1 MGVRKMNDL
10 YFNESIILLDLEGAT
25 KEDILSTM
33 ATNLEEKGL
42 VKETFKDAVI
52 AREKE
57 YATGLPTLG
66 VSVAIPHTDSIHVNK
81 KTISVAVL
89 KEPVEF
95 GVMGDPDE
103 TTPVKLVFMLA
114 MDKEDSQLSLLQNL
128 MQIFQDEK
136 TLQLLAS
143 EKDKTKIIDLLA
155 NKLNFTLE
163 GGGK

>member
-1 MGVRKMNDL
+1 MGVREMSNL
-10 YFNESIILLDLEGAT
+10 YFNESIILLDLEGNT
-25 KEDILSTM
+25 KEDVLSAM
-33 ATNLEEKGL
+33 ARNLEEKGL
-42 VKETFKDAVI
+42 VKNSFKDAVI

-66 VSVAIPHTDSIHVNK
+66 VSVAIPHTDSVHVNQ

-114 MDKEDSQLSLLQNL
+114 MDKEDSQLSLLQRL
-128 MQIFQDEK
+128 MQIFQDEQ
-136 TLQLLAS
+136 TLQFLAN
-143 EKDKTKIIDLLA
+143 EKDKTKIINLLA
-155 NKLNFTLE
+155 NKLSFSLE
-163 GGGK
+163 GGGQ

>member
-1 MGVRKMNDL
+1 MSDL
-10 YFNESIILLDLEGAT
+10 YFNESIILLDLEGTT
-25 KEDILSTM
+25 KEDILSAM
-33 ATNLEEKGL
+33 AKNLEEKGL

-57 YATGLPTLG
+57 YATGLPTHG
-66 VSVAIPHTDSIHVNK
+66 VSVAIPHTDPEHVNK

-114 MDKEDSQLSLLQNL
+114 MDEADSQLSLLQGL
-128 MQIFQDEK
+128 MKIFQDEK
-136 TLQLLAS
+136 TLQFLAN

-155 NKLNFTLE
+155 VNWILHRKEVDNNE
-163 GGGK
+163 KRY